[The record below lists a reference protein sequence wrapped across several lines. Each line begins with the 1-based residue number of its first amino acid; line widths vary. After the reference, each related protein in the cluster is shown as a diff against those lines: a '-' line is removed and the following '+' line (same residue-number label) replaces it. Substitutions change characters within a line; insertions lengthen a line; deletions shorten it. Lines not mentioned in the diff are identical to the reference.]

1 MVVYGSPSRVPSLYI
16 YDRHCTCC
24 FYADPSSSARPKP
37 PGPSTLPNVL
47 PPAPPS
53 SDLARLSA
61 SSPGVGS
68 ELSGPTAA
76 GAGRIAGAAA
86 AQEQPASRGRLAF
99 DEEAKL
105 VYGVVFSLRNMVKK
119 LSSRSVLSL
128 LSLAPPETPLTGPRM
143 NPSEDESFH
152 SFSTS
157 AYKLHYL
164 RTSTSFHF
172 VLVTSPTSTSL
183 RPLLRQV
190 YTGPFTEFIVRNPL
204 AELDTASGRRGIDNA
219 AFRQAV
225 EKLIATV

>member
-1 MVVYGSPSRVPSLYI
+1 MVVYGLYI

-119 LSSRSVLSL
+119 LSSR
-128 LSLAPPETPLTGPRM
+128 
-143 NPSEDESFH
+143 EDESFH